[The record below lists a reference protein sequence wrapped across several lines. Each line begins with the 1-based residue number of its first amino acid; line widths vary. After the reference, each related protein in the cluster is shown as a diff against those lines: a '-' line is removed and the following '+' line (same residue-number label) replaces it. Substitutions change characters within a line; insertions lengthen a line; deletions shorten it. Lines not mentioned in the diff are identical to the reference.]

1 MVASSRTPTFLG
13 FAIRLT
19 HRLLQLQLILR
30 GPLRP
35 ATTVYPNLRDNFP
48 DNGVVPTVLAQCQAE
63 QRYVRE
69 SMTRT
74 LMYAQ
79 VSRSLPWRY
88 RAELCLI

>member
-1 MVASSRTPTFLG
+1 
-13 FAIRLT
+13 
-19 HRLLQLQLILR
+19 
-30 GPLRP
+30 
-35 ATTVYPNLRDNFP
+35 VYPNLRDNFP

-79 VSRSLPWRY
+79 VSRGSPSLS
-88 RAELCLI
+88 RAALCLM